1 MYFGTALMFDRL
13 VGNVSKNDGLQKK
26 GVEKK

>member
-1 MYFGTALMFDRL
+1 MYFGTGLIFDRL

-26 GVEKK
+26 EVEKK